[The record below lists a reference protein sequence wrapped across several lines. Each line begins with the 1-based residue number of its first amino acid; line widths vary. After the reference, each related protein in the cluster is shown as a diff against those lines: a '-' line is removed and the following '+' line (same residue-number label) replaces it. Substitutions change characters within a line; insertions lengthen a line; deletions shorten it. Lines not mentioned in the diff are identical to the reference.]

1 MPYLAQGTQT
11 TVMGLAEKLLKLHAG
26 IRVVFVAEQVEGS
39 WRVVD
44 EAVREGIILYAD
56 SMLEA
61 KQRMAAMPMV
71 LHLLDSIRG
80 KAGKPTLAA
89 VLYKKAGVVISQLT
103 TKTIIAASCSLETF
117 EEVVRI
123 FRYEILNMHNQLA

>member
-1 MPYLAQGTQT
+1 
-11 TVMGLAEKLLKLHAG
+11 MG
-26 IRVVFVAEQVEGS
+26 
-39 WRVVD
+39 
-44 EAVREGIILYAD
+44 EGIILYAD

-89 VLYKKAGVVISQLT
+89 VLYEKIGVVISQLT
-103 TKTIIAASCSLETF
+103 TTTIVAASCSLEAF

-123 FRYEILNMHNQLA
+123 FPP